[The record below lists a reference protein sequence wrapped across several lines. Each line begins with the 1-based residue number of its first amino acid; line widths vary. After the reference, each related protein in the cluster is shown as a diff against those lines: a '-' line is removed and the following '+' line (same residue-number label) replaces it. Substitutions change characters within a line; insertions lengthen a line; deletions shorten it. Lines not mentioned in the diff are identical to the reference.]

1 MINTGALANVVDR
14 VAELLHQRI
23 GLRPDPTL
31 RGRIN
36 RAVRD
41 EMGDPDR
48 DPVAYFDTVAVGG
61 SALQGLLNR
70 VTVQETAFFRHPE
83 QFEVLAR
90 DVLPT
95 LPRPV
100 RIWSAGCANGQ
111 EAFSLAM
118 LLQEQGI
125 DGSVIGSDLSTTAV
139 QRTAAARYSTREL
152 SGLSPGR
159 RHGHLTRTAD
169 RWLVNPAL
177 RDRVRVLHHNLLDP
191 LPAEIQTCQ
200 VIFCRNVLIYL
211 SPESARAFLD
221 RIADTFPPSTALFV
235 GAAETVWQVS
245 DRFQAI
251 PAGATFIHRPTR
263 AGAAAVRPRSGQRGT
278 PAASK
283 PANVEPEN
291 RRRPRPA
298 EREQRTPRPI
308 GPRHQAAQSSAAPE
322 SATPAEL
329 MSKAGQEAIAAG
341 YFNAAVIAFRKCA
354 YLTPHDPLAQLH
366 LGLALEA
373 AGDDRSAQRAY
384 AAARHALSEADSSP
398 GDADLEGYSST
409 ELESLLDAKK
419 RRLTR

>member
-1 MINTGALANVVDR
+1 MISTRGLDHVVDR
-14 VAELLHQRI
+14 VAELLLQRI

-31 RGRIN
+31 RGRIS
-36 RAVRD
+36 RAVVD
-41 EMGDPDR
+41 EMGDPHR
-48 DPVAYFDTVAVGG
+48 DPVAYFDSVAGG
-61 SALQGLLNR
+61 GAALQRLLNR

-83 QFEVLAR
+83 QFDVLAR

-95 LPRPV
+95 LSRPV

-125 DGSVIGSDLSTTAV
+125 DGSVIGSDLSTSAV

-152 SGLSPGR
+152 SGLTPR
-159 RHGHLTRTAD
+159 RMQDNLTRTAD
-169 RWLVNPAL
+169 SWLVNSAL

-191 LPAEIQTCQ
+191 LPPEIQTCQ

-211 SPESARAFLD
+211 SPASARAFLE
-221 RIADTFPPSTALFV
+221 RIADTFPPSTAVFV
-235 GAAETVWQVS
+235 GSAETIWQVS

-251 PAGATFIHRPTR
+251 PAGATFFHRQARVGAAPVRAR
-263 AGAAAVRPRSGQRGT
+263 AGQRSTQ
-278 PAASK
+278 AASV
-283 PANVEPEN
+283 PATVEPEN
-291 RRRPRPA
+291 RRRRRPVT
-298 EREQRTPRPI
+298 REQPMPKPI
-308 GPRHQAAQSSAAPE
+308 GPRRRAAQFSVLPE

-329 MSKAGQEAIAAG
+329 MSRAGQDAIAAG
-341 YFNAAVIAFRKCA
+341 YFDAAVVAFRKCA

-373 AGDDRSAQRAY
+373 AGDDPSAQRAY
-384 AAARHALSEADSSP
+384 AAARHALGEADLSF
-398 GDADLEGYSST
+398 GNAGLKGYSGA
-409 ELESLLDAKK
+409 ELKSLLDAKN